1 LSQDPAL
8 QRPSRPGALAAAALV
23 VLVIAGAAAVGFAVA
38 GLIPASFQPAST
50 GSSAAIAATPVPLP
64 AADVTGEDLVA
75 LPRYPGSWRT
85 AFHRE
90 TQGGTLVTNLAYV
103 TDAELDDVRGYY
115 RGVFRQHGWEVI
127 ELDFSLTQWVFLVSS
142 GQDVALVTFESQEGN
157 VVIEVE
163 LEQPQLITT
172 TPPQPSVPA
181 VPVRPAPPPPAPPAE
196 DDGSDDDG

>member
-1 LSQDPAL
+1 
-8 QRPSRPGALAAAALV
+8 
-23 VLVIAGAAAVGFAVA
+23 VIAGAAAVGFAAA
-38 GLIPASFQPAST
+38 GLIPASVQPASS
-50 GSSAAIAATPVPLP
+50 GPSSAVAATPVALP
-64 AADVTGEDLVA
+64 AADVAGEDLVA
-75 LPRYPGSWRT
+75 LPRYPRSWRT

-90 TQGGTLVTNLAYV
+90 MQGGTLVTNLAYV

-115 RGVFRQHGWEVI
+115 RGVFRQHDWEVI

-163 LEQPQLITT
+163 LEQPQPITT
-172 TPPQPSVPA
+172 APPQPSVPA
-181 VPVRPAPPPPAPPAE
+181 VPVRPPPPPPAPPAD